1 MLLKIDLHTHTNIY
15 SGCSILAP
23 ERLCELAL
31 ERGLNG
37 LAITEH
43 HYQWQQSEL
52 AALQA
57 RFPALKLYA
66 GVEISCLDGRDY
78 VVLGLQGGAY
88 QPMPYLQLEA
98 LLRAHGNPFCFVA
111 HAFRH
116 NDREEGLAERAIDG
130 IEVASYNI
138 LARPQPSDGPPAM
151 VRAELYARWQQRM
164 GWVGL
169 YNSDGHAPKMMGL
182 FYNQVETGDGVPA
195 DEAALGRL
203 LRQAPV
209 NGVANQALIRQAIP

>member
-1 MLLKIDLHTHTNIY
+1 MLLNIDLHVHTNLY

-23 ERLCELAL
+23 EELCELAL
-31 ERGLNG
+31 ERGLNA

-43 HYQWQQSEL
+43 HYQWQKSEL
-52 AALQA
+52 TALQA

-78 VVLGLQGGAY
+78 VALGLKGGAY
-88 QPMPYLQLEA
+88 EPMPYGQLQTLLET
-98 LLRAHGNPFCFVA
+98 HSGSFCFVA

-138 LARPQPSDGPPAM
+138 LARPQPADGAPAI
-151 VRAELYARWQQRM
+151 VRAALYAHWQQKM

-169 YNSDGHAPKMMGL
+169 YNSDGHAPKMIGL
-182 FYNQVETGDGVPA
+182 FYNQIETSDGIPA

-203 LRQAPV
+203 LRQGPV
-209 NGVANQALIRQAIP
+209 HGVANPALIRQAIP

>member
-98 LLRAHGNPFCFVA
+98 LLRRYLSPAVA
-111 HAFRH
+111 SL
-116 NDREEGLAERAIDG
+116 LAE
-130 IEVASYNI
+130 
-138 LARPQPSDGPPAM
+138 P
-151 VRAELYARWQQRM
+151 VRTED
-164 GWVGL
+164 GL
-169 YNSDGHAPKMMGL
+169 YIDWCTTLAGQP
-182 FYNQVETGDGVPA
+182 VPLGSLPT
-195 DEAALGRL
+195 DEQRRL
-203 LRQAPV
+203 RRVLDDRIQAVRQLA
-209 NGVANQALIRQAIP
+209 QRLQQL